1 MKNIIT
7 VLSLVLNV
15 VLIAY
20 LLIAGAPTS
29 GSKESVKETAEQKKN
44 EEIVA
49 VKNYIMEQE
58 LKELPL
64 TLQGLYNAK
73 DVTIDSVVITNTE
86 YPYKGYLVT
95 TWDVVVD
102 GVYGK
107 KSRGKQTVYV
117 ELDNIRSQGDNY
129 SYKAEWSQ
137 ADMRVFNK
145 EL

>member
-95 TWDVVVD
+95 TWDVKLE
-102 GVYGK
+102 YSK
-107 KSRGKQTVYV
+107 KHLGKQTVYV
-117 ELDNIRSQGDNY
+117 ELNNIRSQGDNY

>member
-20 LLIAGAPTS
+20 LLIVGAPTS

-49 VKNYIMEQE
+49 MKNYIMEQE

-117 ELDNIRSQGDNY
+117 ELNNIYSHGDNY
-129 SYKAEWSQ
+129 SYNAEWKQ

>member
-49 VKNYIMEQE
+49 MKNYIMEQE

-95 TWDVVVD
+95 TWDVQLD
-102 GVYGK
+102 ITK
-107 KSRGKQTVYV
+107 KKLGKQTVYV
-117 ELDNIRSQGDNY
+117 ELDNIRSYGDNCSY
-129 SYKAEWSQ
+129 SAKWKQ
-137 ADMRVFNK
+137 ADMHVFNK